1 MKSFLKLFGIIS
13 FVLLIGFTMIACEEL
28 FDPNHF
34 KGTWTGKDNANDD
47 TVVVFT
53 DSEYAITFPEYS
65 LSWTGTY
72 TYKGNNATLI
82 NSDPAKTNY
91 KAVVS
96 GKNMKLTSDA
106 GGFNATLSK

>member
-1 MKSFLKLFGIIS
+1 MKNVLKLFWVFGI
-13 FVLLIGFTMIACEEL
+13 VLLIGLTMISCEEPEASNP
-28 FDPNHF
+28 FN
-34 KGTWTGKDNANDD
+34 GTWTGKDNANDD

-82 NSDPAKTNY
+82 NSDPAKTDY
-91 KAVVS
+91 KAVIS
-96 GKNMKLTSDA
+96 GKNMALSSDA
-106 GGFNATLSK
+106 GGFTATLSK